1 MSLNRRRPPPRE
13 PNDEEKNVIVA
24 VRHCARELDDMLQGA
39 RRKAQVDAKLFAAK
53 TAPSLFRAVEFY
65 TDMYAKLRI
74 KSRMALT
81 RLFQRSRDL
90 DEMVDAQEAID
101 ETEECWKGFLVN
113 LDTDMKSTTSQRPL
127 SSSVKG
133 VGDYI
138 ELLDPRLIDCSNF
151 EECSLHQALSRF
163 TSSLLIFH
171 PAYLPDVAV
180 RSRSSEISKVAADFY
195 QLNVGFVVITWG
207 PESAVRVWSKHLLK
221 HLKWPVLWDRDNFFT
236 SFLSFK
242 RGCASLWASQMLD
255 FCAYQSTTYK
265 RSVQPLPTDIDWST
279 WNWVGGEVVIASPAV
294 SRMLYKRELD
304 ARSQHASEE
313 KSDLS
318 FLPKLP
324 DTGSS
329 SRICF
334 IHRADNLADMAPP
347 GSIYQASLVCYAISQ
362 NKSESEV
369 VEEIR
374 THRRLATPPESGR
387 LQYEDATGLYYDPE
401 TELHYDS
408 RTGYFYDAARR
419 TYYYWSAESHRYVPA
434 NELVRVQ
441 QAEAHRLRLEAA
453 QQAALRA
460 VREQEAARAAGARV
474 AAQLAALR
482 AEKDEYA
489 SYAYATCLFEPADD
503 PIAAVHSSSSANI
516 QESLRLLGGG
526 TASNSVSV
534 AATGAPSTIH
544 DNPPYPPGC
553 PPPPGV

>member
-1 MSLNRRRPPPRE
+1 MSQNRRRPLPRE

-39 RRKAQVDAKLFAAK
+39 RRKAQGDARLFASK
-53 TAPSLFRAVEFY
+53 TASSLFRGVEFY
-65 TDMYAKLRI
+65 ADMYSKLKI

-90 DEMVDAQEAID
+90 DDMVDAQEAID
-101 ETEECWKGFLVN
+101 ETEECWNGFLMN
-113 LDTDMKSTTSQRPL
+113 LDTDMKSVAPQQP
-127 SSSVKG
+127 SSLPVKG

-138 ELLDPRLIDCSNF
+138 ELLEPRLIDCSSF
-151 EECSLHQALSRF
+151 EECNLQQTLSKF
-163 TSSLLIFH
+163 TSSLLIFQ
-171 PAYLPDVAV
+171 PAYLPDTAV
-180 RSRSSEISKVAADFY
+180 RCRFSEISKVVADFY

-207 PESAVRVWSKHLLK
+207 PECAVRAWSKHLLK
-221 HLKWPVLWDRDNFFT
+221 HLKWPVLWDCGNFFT
-236 SFLSFK
+236 SFLSFN

-255 FCAYQSTTYK
+255 FCAYQSTAYK
-265 RSVQPLPTDIDWST
+265 RSVQPLPFDIDWST

-304 ARSQHASEE
+304 ARTRTTSEE
-313 KSDLS
+313 KLDLS
-318 FLPKLP
+318 PLSKRP

-334 IHRADNLADMAPP
+334 IHRADNVADMAPP
-347 GSIYQASLVCYAISQ
+347 GSIYQAALVCYATSQ
-362 NKSESEV
+362 NKSESDV

-401 TELHYDS
+401 TGLHYDS
-408 RTGYFYDAARR
+408 RTGYFYDAVRR
-419 TYYYWSAESHRYVPA
+419 TYYYWSAELHRYVPA
-434 NELVRVQ
+434 NELVRAQ

-516 QESLRLLGGG
+516 RDSLRLLGGG
-526 TASNSVSV
+526 TANTVSAAAGTSLTNHNS
-534 AATGAPSTIH
+534 PL
-544 DNPPYPPGC
+544 YPPGC